1 MDSLLDFTNQ
11 TVLITGAA
19 SGFGKLIAEGLAQR
33 GAKLVL
39 GDVNEAAVQS
49 LAEKLRSEGREAVAQ
64 MCNVAL
70 EDDCQRLVATAV
82 DTFGRLDIAVN
93 NAGISHDFTPFEEI
107 EQSVWTRQWE
117 VNVNGVQYGMKHQ
130 IAQMKRQGSGN
141 ILNLSSMAG
150 IGGAPGIAAYGAAK
164 HAVVGL
170 TKSAAAELGAVNIR
184 VNAACPFFTLTPMVA
199 ESSIAVQKGVAA
211 AESVLSRGCVMKR
224 LGQPDEVANAMILL
238 LSPANTY
245 MTGQCIAI
253 NGGALSL

>member
-1 MDSLLDFTNQ
+1 MDPLLDFTDQ
-11 TVLITGAA
+11 VALITGAA

-33 GAKLVL
+33 GAKVVL
-39 GDVNEAAVQS
+39 GDVNEDVVES
-49 LAEKLRSEGREAVAQ
+49 LAEKLRADGGQAVAQ
-64 MCNVAL
+64 RCDVAL
-70 EDDCQRLVATAV
+70 EEDCQRLVATAV
-82 DTFGRLDIAVN
+82 ERFGRLDIAVN

-107 EQSVWTRQWE
+107 QQSVWTRQWE
-117 VNVNGVQYGMKHQ
+117 VNVNGVQFGMKHQ
-130 IAQMKRQGSGN
+130 ITQMKKQGGGN

-170 TKSAAAELGAVNIR
+170 TKSAAAELGPVNIR

-199 ESSIAVQKGVAA
+199 ESSIVVQKGVPA

-224 LGQPDEVANAMILL
+224 LGQPDEVANTMILL

-253 NGGALSL
+253 SGGALSL

>member
-11 TVLITGAA
+11 SVLITGAG

-39 GDVNEAAVQS
+39 GDVNEGAVQS
-49 LAEKLRSEGREAVAQ
+49 LAEKLRGDGFEAVAQ
-64 MCNVAL
+64 LCNVAL
-70 EDDCQRLVATAV
+70 EEDCQRLVATAV
-82 DTFGRLDIAVN
+82 DTYGRLDIAVN
-93 NAGISHDFTPFEEI
+93 NAGISHDFIPFEEI

-150 IGGAPGIAAYGAAK
+150 IGAAPGIAAYGAAK

-170 TKSAAAELGAVNIR
+170 TKSAAAELGPANIR

-199 ESSIAVQKGVAA
+199 ESSIAVHKGVDA

-253 NGGALSL
+253 SGGALSL